1 MRNKINKKKLETQ
14 TSDDVS
20 PFADESV
27 NDRIENQGSNI
38 LPSEAS
44 FESIA
49 NILHESQK
57 RNSNGYPEIKAI
69 R

>member
-1 MRNKINKKKLETQ
+1 MRDKIDKKKLENQ
-14 TSDDVS
+14 ILDDD
-20 PFADESV
+20 FTYADESV

-49 NILHESQK
+49 NMLHESQK
-57 RNSNGYPEIKAI
+57 KEQ
-69 R
+69 